1 MARCCTWCSR
11 FVAASELT
19 SSRHMLLR
27 RGGSPC
33 ERNCSVKKSKDEK
46 KKMQHAPFAQNQIIM
61 FNMACRSAHRAAVH
75 IPIATTG
82 YTENTHTRHAHISS
96 VHVRPQRRSRH
107 TSITLNTQPS
117 FPGTP
122 STAHGVNR
130 VTPPP
135 PSTIEQR
142 SSHITSLL
150 LSPLIQEQRSTP
162 RPAEREASSIH
173 ALSPRHA
180 ASTTHAAYH

>member
-1 MARCCTWCSR
+1 MTLTHLFHVPNDGHSP
-11 FVAASELT
+11 AA
-19 SSRHMLLR
+19 
-27 RGGSPC
+27 
-33 ERNCSVKKSKDEK
+33 
-46 KKMQHAPFAQNQIIM
+46 
-61 FNMACRSAHRAAVH
+61 
-75 IPIATTG
+75 
-82 YTENTHTRHAHISS
+82 
-96 VHVRPQRRSRH
+96 RH

-135 PSTIEQR
+135 PSTIEQLR

-162 RPAEREASSIH
+162 AEREASSIH
-173 ALSPRHA
+173 ALAPPCRIDHPCRISLIIWFSSRSSSRPSLPSLQPPAVLTRPPHSLSPRHPDGGGRARPGA
-180 ASTTHAAYH
+180 AARQHAPHGMAAHHACTLRWLPAECVLRCWP